1 MSEPLPPIPTTLPEI
16 MAHTVDLT
24 EGIDATGPAGT
35 APYVAGFFGTENA
48 ALAAVKA
55 VRKAGQTAI
64 QVWSPFPIH
73 GLDPELGLQRSLIGR
88 PVFAICL
95 VGFLFT
101 FFGLRHLMVE
111 DWPLIYGGKPFDTWS
126 LWLVPT
132 LEAGLLFG
140 AVLNLKMVMYTCKLI
155 PDPFVRLP
163 DPRVTDD
170 QFCVAVSSD
179 AATPAAAIEALFA
192 AHGAES
198 IRSISAE
205 VANGLPVF
213 RELPGAEARA
223 EMVAAKEHTHA

>member
-1 MSEPLPPIPTTLPEI
+1 MFEPLPPIPRTPAEI

-24 EGIDATGPAGT
+24 EGIDATKPAGT
-35 APYVAGFFGTENA
+35 ADYVAGFFGDENG
-48 ALAAVKA
+48 ALSAVKA
-55 VRKAGQTAI
+55 ARTAGHTAV

-88 PVFAICL
+88 PVFAISL

-101 FFGLRHLMVE
+101 FCGLYHLMVE
-111 DWPLIYGGKPFDTWS
+111 NWAVIYGGKPFFTWP
-126 LWLVPT
+126 LWVVPT

-170 QFCVAVSSD
+170 QFCVALSTES
-179 AATPAAAIEALFA
+179 TPAAELAALLT
-192 AHGAES
+192 AHGATET
-198 IRSISAE
+198 RMISAE

-213 RELPGAEARA
+213 QGIPGDA
-223 EMVAAKEHTHA
+223 VASQEHAHA

>member
-1 MSEPLPPIPTTLPEI
+1 MSEPLPPIPRNVAEA

-24 EGIDATGPAGT
+24 EGIDETKPAGT
-35 APYVAGFFGTENA
+35 SDYVAGFFGDEYG
-48 ALAAVKA
+48 ALSAVKA
-55 VRKAGQTAI
+55 ARTAGHTAV

-88 PVFAICL
+88 PVFAISL

-101 FFGLRHLMVE
+101 FFGIYHLMVE
-111 DWPLIYGGKPFDTWS
+111 DWAVIYGGKPFFTWQ
-126 LWLVPT
+126 LWVVPT

-140 AVLNLKMVMYTCKLI
+140 AVLNLKMVMFTCKLI

-170 QFCVAVSSD
+170 QFCVALST
-179 AATPAAAIEALFA
+179 ATTPAVELSALLTAQGAIETRL
-192 AHGAES
+192 
-198 IRSISAE
+198 ITAE

-213 RELPGAEARA
+213 RGLPGEA
-223 EMVAAKEHTHA
+223 VAAQELAHA

>member
-1 MSEPLPPIPTTLPEI
+1 MSEPLPPIPRSVAEAL
-16 MAHTVDLT
+16 AHTVDLT
-24 EGIDATGPAGT
+24 EGIDVTKPAGT
-35 APYVAGFFGTENA
+35 APYVAGFFGDENG
-48 ALAAVKA
+48 ALSAVKA
-55 VRKAGQTAI
+55 ARAAGHSAV

-88 PVFAICL
+88 PVFAISL

-101 FFGLRHLMVE
+101 FFGICHLMVE
-111 DWPLIYGGKPFDTWS
+111 DWAVSYGGKPFFTWQ

-140 AVLNLKMVMYTCKLI
+140 AVLNLKLVMHTCKLI

-170 QFCVAVSSD
+170 QFCVALSTHQ
-179 AATPAAAIEALFA
+179 TPAAELSALLT
-192 AHGAES
+192 AHGATE
-198 IRSISAE
+198 IRSIAAE

-213 RELPGAEARA
+213 QSLLGEP
-223 EMVAAKEHTHA
+223 VAAQEHAHA

>member
-1 MSEPLPPIPTTLPEI
+1 MSEPLPPIPMTPAEI

-24 EGIDATGPAGT
+24 EGIDVTKPTGT
-35 APYVAGFFGTENA
+35 APYVAGFFGTEGS

-55 VRKAGQTAI
+55 VRAAGHTAV

-88 PVFAICL
+88 PVFAISI

-101 FFGLRHLMVE
+101 FFGIYHLMVE
-111 DWPLIYGGKPFDTWS
+111 DWPLIYGGKPFFTWQ
-126 LWLVPT
+126 LWVVPT

-140 AVLNLKMVMYTCKLI
+140 ALINLKMVLHTCKLI

-170 QFCVAVSSD
+170 QFCVAVST
-179 AATPAAAIEALFA
+179 ATTTEAELAALFT
-192 AHGAES
+192 AHGAQS
-198 IRSISAE
+198 TSMISAE

-213 RELPGAEARA
+213 RGLPGEALA
-223 EMVAAKEHTHA
+223 DKKAVADKEPAHA

>member
-1 MSEPLPPIPTTLPEI
+1 MSEPLPPIPRTPAEI

-24 EGIDATGPAGT
+24 EGIDATKPTGT
-35 APYVAGFFGTENA
+35 APYVAGFYSDENA
-48 ALAAVKA
+48 ALSAVQA
-55 VRKAGQTAI
+55 VRAAGHTAV

-88 PVFAICL
+88 PVFALSI

-101 FFGLRHLMVE
+101 FFGIYHLMVQ
-111 DWPLIYGGKPFDTWS
+111 DWAVVYGGKPFFTWQ

-140 AVLNLKMVMYTCKLI
+140 AILNLKLVMHTCKLI

-170 QFCVAVSSD
+170 QFCVAVSTASTS
-179 AATPAAAIEALFA
+179 AADLTTLMTS
-192 AHGAES
+192 HGAVETRL
-198 IRSISAE
+198 ITAE

-213 RELPGAEARA
+213 QGLPGEV
-223 EMVAAKEHTHA
+223 VAAQEHAHA

>member
-1 MSEPLPPIPTTLPEI
+1 MSEPLPPIPTTYPEI
-16 MAHTVDLT
+16 MAHTVGLT
-24 EGIDATGPAGT
+24 EGIDVTGPAGT
-35 APYVAGFFGTENA
+35 ASYVAGFFGSENA
-48 ALAAVKA
+48 ALSAVKA
-55 VRKAGQTAI
+55 VRKAGHTAI

-88 PVFAICL
+88 PVFAISL

-101 FFGLRHLMVE
+101 FCGLYHLMVE
-111 DWPLIYGGKPFDTWS
+111 DWPLIYGGKPFFTWP
-126 LWLVPT
+126 LWVVPT

-140 AVLNLKMVMYTCKLI
+140 AVINLKMVLHTCKLI

-170 QFCVAVSSD
+170 QFCVAVSTE
-179 AATPAAAIEALFA
+179 ATPAADLEALFA

-213 RELPGAEARA
+213 RDLPGAVVAEA
-223 EMVAAKEHTHA
+223 VAAKEHAHA